1 MSDATVKSGW
11 DVESDYCSK
20 QAYLSRDTLRRIN
33 PFLCQLMGKFNHQ
46 RQSLKA
52 EKRVSQ
58 IYQRFAA

>member
-20 QAYLSRDTLRRIN
+20 QEYLSRDTLRRIN
-33 PFLCQLMGKFNHQ
+33 PFLSQLMGKFNHQ
-46 RQSLKA
+46 HQSFKA